1 MCASKAPPSYWEY
14 AIQAAAWYINRSPT
28 SDPRHQGKTPHAIV
42 FGVDPDLSEMIPFY
56 CPGVYH
62 VTKEERKGV
71 WDPKARLCR
80 MLGYDDRSKGYI
92 ILDLKSMKVKVRDD
106 CIFDPTLVERYVERF
121 RSDDAPDIEEYFELD
136 DDKDADK
143 PPNNPP
149 SVDTPYDDLDDE
161 LLDEAEDA
169 EEEYYIGD
177 SLNLVAETTFE
188 DEAPYRVTADDDE
201 NPPILEYGGGLHPGK
216 FIQDEHGV
224 TKLLVGR
231 DDEYAAGLE
240 VMTLVNEVTSQ
251 IKGIKLPP
259 APRTLAEAIT
269 QGNPNAQEWWEA
281 AKKECQVIDQYN
293 SFVTAVQSGHALK
306 SKWVLTLT
314 FKNDYTLKYKVRL
327 VICGYSQIYG
337 VDYKETYSPTTPI
350 MIVFMLMC
358 IGMMLGFTI
367 ANFDVTAAFLEGLT
381 DYIQYAKL
389 PREVGAIRVEI
400 VGNVYGLKQAP
411 KIWSDRLNDI
421 LLKLGFVR
429 CPVEPSLYIFIEGT
443 PSSASFKMMMLC
455 VHVDDGLMVASS
467 RAVIDEFMKK
477 IQEEIKK
484 ATLYCPLGRY
494 LGIDCRQEGN
504 HIFLSQQYYVETEMN
519 LPLLVSNREVKIPM
533 SNTVNLRV
541 AVPNPE
547 NENLLGVTGKLRYL
561 ADRTRPDI
569 LTALGEIS
577 TGGTP
582 HPSDLHLTV
591 SKQIASFLMKTSS
604 RCLKLGGSG
613 AIIPFAYS
621 DAAYITVGNS
631 KSRLGGCVFLGLDS
645 GAIESWSQNDTLV
658 SHSSFESEIRALD
671 LLIRTM
677 VHVRNLLKF
686 LKMMADDAPPSIL
699 YVDNESMIKRSDSL
713 KSVQKTRHINVAINY
728 IREQINARTISLTW
742 IPTELNVADCLTK
755 ALHYNLF
762 MRHTDKLLYG
772 HGGVLPVP
780 SHDLSVNCI
789 DHIFTD

>member
-1 MCASKAPPSYWEY
+1 
-14 AIQAAAWYINRSPT
+14 
-28 SDPRHQGKTPHAIV
+28 V
-42 FGVDPDLSEMIPFY
+42 FGVDPDLSEMVPFY

-327 VICGYSQIYG
+327 VICGYSILA
-337 VDYKETYSPTTPI
+337 D
-350 MIVFMLMC
+350 LRR
-358 IGMMLGFTI
+358 
-367 ANFDVTAAFLEGLT
+367 GL
-381 DYIQYAKL
+381 Q
-389 PREVGAIRVEI
+389 G
-400 VGNVYGLKQAP
+400 
-411 KIWSDRLNDI
+411 DI
-421 LLKLGFVR
+421 LSDHPYHD
-429 CPVEPSLYIFIEGT
+429 CIH
-443 PSSASFKMMMLC
+443 AD
-455 VHVDDGLMVASS
+455 VH
-467 RAVIDEFMKK
+467 
-477 IQEEIKK
+477 
-484 ATLYCPLGRY
+484 RY
-494 LGIDCRQEGN
+494 DARLHYR
-504 HIFLSQQYYVETEMN
+504 
-519 LPLLVSNREVKIPM
+519 
-533 SNTVNLRV
+533 
-541 AVPNPE
+541 
-547 NENLLGVTGKLRYL
+547 KLRC
-561 ADRTRPDI
+561 D
-569 LTALGEIS
+569 S
-577 TGGTP
+577 
-582 HPSDLHLTV
+582 
-591 SKQIASFLMKTSS
+591 
-604 RCLKLGGSG
+604 
-613 AIIPFAYS
+613 
-621 DAAYITVGNS
+621 
-631 KSRLGGCVFLGLDS
+631 CVP
-645 GAIESWSQNDTLV
+645 
-658 SHSSFESEIRALD
+658 R
-671 LLIRTM
+671 
-677 VHVRNLLKF
+677 
-686 LKMMADDAPPSIL
+686 
-699 YVDNESMIKRSDSL
+699 RSD
-713 KSVQKTRHINVAINY
+713 
-728 IREQINARTISLTW
+728 
-742 IPTELNVADCLTK
+742 
-755 ALHYNLF
+755 
-762 MRHTDKLLYG
+762 
-772 HGGVLPVP
+772 
-780 SHDLSVNCI
+780 
-789 DHIFTD
+789 